1 MTIKNT
7 IAGLPYGGAK
17 GGIKV
22 DPRSLSKTEI
32 DRVTRNYTTA
42 LCKKASIGAS
52 VDVPG
57 PDIGT
62 GVREM
67 TLIKDQYQVLYG
79 HRDINYAGVTTGKDV
94 IHHGI
99 RGREE
104 ATGLGVYYATRQ
116 ILHHAEQL
124 AKLHMSPGLQGKRF
138 IIQGFGNVGYWASKF
153 FTHDGAILV
162 GVS

>member
-1 MTIKNT
+1 M
-7 IAGLPYGGAK
+7 
-17 GGIKV
+17 
-22 DPRSLSKTEI
+22 
-32 DRVTRNYTTA
+32 TRNYTTA
-42 LCKKASIGAS
+42 LCKKASLGAS

-94 IHHGI
+94 AHHGI

-116 ILHHAEQL
+116 ILHNHEQL
-124 AKLHMSPGLQGKRF
+124 RKLGLEEGFKGKKF
-138 IIQGFGNVGYWASKF
+138 IVQGFGNVGYWTSKF
-153 FTHDGAILV
+153 FTNDGAILV
-162 GVS
+162 GVAEADGSIYCPDGIDPEHLNNYKK